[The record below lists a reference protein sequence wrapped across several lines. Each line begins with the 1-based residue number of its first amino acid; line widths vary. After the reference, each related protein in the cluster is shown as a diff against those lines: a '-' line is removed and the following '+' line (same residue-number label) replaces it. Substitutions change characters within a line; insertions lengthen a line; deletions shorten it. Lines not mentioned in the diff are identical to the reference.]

1 MEVHTK
7 KVEKK
12 KKKVHCSSPKL
23 FKHMIEIL
31 EKENPENL
39 ETNRVLPVIGNLES
53 SEINCY

>member
-7 KVEKK
+7 KVEK